1 MRLLNGRTVSSRGSK
16 VAGFSPLSSS
26 PFAGA
31 QKEAAKKVAQ
41 AKAKLPFPDAQEKA
55 TTKKI
60 AQSNREGL
68 ERVAQAMKRQAA
80 KRGPIGEREPAG
92 QKPLALAMERRQNIV
107 KKGQI
112 KPSSVQATSISRAE
126 RKGAYVPGSAS
137 IQATAGPLY
146 APGLAKGLL
155 NAAEN
160 APKNTVDT
168 VVGTIPGLV
177 DTGKAAVKAVQGH
190 PEELKAIGKGFEHLA
205 EHPWAAFQK
214 EPISVGLLAAGAEGG
229 LGRAAGAVARSGA
242 LGETAADL
250 ASTDR
255 VPLHIYGTDMG
266 AADQINAGLHDI
278 AITRKYSP
286 DLIRKGGQVAADQ
299 FKAKVLG
306 HDPNVATGEQAN
318 RYLYGGSLIAQ
329 HTFKRAQGF
338 FKPGLVDEQAAK
350 GEQIR
355 RFYTGAAA
363 HVMKELKPKTGAE
376 AVPLAVEGILRRP
389 ETVQE
394 DLHGELS
401 RLQDASQSLTGNE
414 LRLNK
419 RNQSQIQ
426 DLLKDKEFL
435 KKPEPAF
442 QAAKHYADWSAPR
455 EQRLVELGHLEPDQI
470 NAKLVPYA
478 LSHMGE
484 DVRYN
489 ENPGAHPLTQQ
500 VKSADRQVKAA
511 RKALERAR
519 GSSDKGA
526 IREAKDR
533 LTDARGS
540 HETLARDL
548 TGLKEAGFI
557 KNNGDMYPRLEKNGK
572 PLHPETIK
580 AHMRQELGDRGVGFL
595 THKQDR
601 TYGKALE
608 SYAGKRPG
616 IEQHSRTGVSFKNG
630 TYDRSFEGLKLQAYR
645 NENALAGHESRDEML
660 RRFGIGRF
668 HDSKDAE
675 RAADNFAHTPEG
687 QRIEKGLGPLT
698 PQLIGPDR
706 VIAQRNVETRALGP
720 VLRDFGL
727 AEHKA
732 VNEVADAPKY
742 TLLPETVAKR
752 ISEHDALNQSS
763 PGKRLLQWYTNKW
776 RSTALFTN
784 PRWPVGNT
792 QELAGRLGLAGIN
805 PAAVLGAGKAV
816 KLGKDIIDHWHS
828 VMSDMSR
835 SEAERYSARA
845 HVASYAAGTHFGSIA
860 VNTIRRGADDAPA
873 ADFAQALSE
882 TAPLSKLSGA
892 WQKWKAFVGE
902 GMAKLEHNSKAATIG
917 KSALN
922 EQHKFS
928 REWRAL
934 ITRQDAAVQKFAE
947 GKLAP
952 NEASKLGN
960 DVMEMMGNWT
970 QLTPQVRRAVQTYS
984 PFGLWWLTSM
994 KFVFRTLPRDHPM
1007 KTAALAAMEVG
1018 TGSSEKEAAM
1028 PSYLRGGIGVKL
1040 PIVGDVTLAPE
1051 YYSPF
1056 AVGLDPVATAA
1067 EQIQPQ
1073 FGDVLSTATGVD
1085 PLTKE
1090 KIEAPQGILAGK
1102 ALEDALMGVT
1112 PGARQATQLA
1122 QKGGTAVPN
1131 SLNPIATKPG
1141 TQRSWEETLM
1151 KILSPVKYTAGKR
1164 KEKNG
1169 LPELPELPSLPE
1181 LPELPSVGK

>member
-1 MRLLNGRTVSSRGSK
+1 MASP
-16 VAGFSPLSSS
+16 FSAPLSSK

-41 AKAKLPFPDAQEKA
+41 AKAKLPFPNAQEKA
-55 TTKKI
+55 TTRKI
-60 AQSNREGL
+60 AQSNREG
-68 ERVAQAMKRQAA
+68 VARETQALREQAA
-80 KRGPIGEREPAG
+80 KRGPIGEYRPPGVSKMAV
-92 QKPLALAMERRQNIV
+92 AMERRESTQQ
-107 KKGQI
+107 KGAPKQLS
-112 KPSSVQATSISRAE
+112 PRARSISKAE
-126 RKGAYVPGSAS
+126 RKGAYVPGSGS

-155 NAAEN
+155 NAVEN
-160 APKNTVDT
+160 VPKNTVDT

-177 DTGKAAVKAVQGH
+177 GTGKAIVKATQGH

-205 EHPWAAFQK
+205 EHPWATFQK
-214 EPISVGLLAAGAEGG
+214 EPVSVGLLAAGTAGG

-242 LGETAADL
+242 LGDTAADL
-250 ASTDR
+250 ASMDR
-255 VPLHIYGTDMG
+255 APLHIYGTDMG
-266 AADQINAGLHDI
+266 AADQIDAGLHDI
-278 AITRKYSP
+278 AIPRKYSP
-286 DLIRKGGQVAADQ
+286 DVIRKAGQVAADE

-306 HDPNVATGEQAN
+306 RDPNVATGEQAN
-318 RYLYGGSLIAQ
+318 RYLYGGSLLAQ

-363 HVMKELKPKTGAE
+363 HVMHELKPKTGAE

-394 DLHGELS
+394 DLQGELS
-401 RLQDASQSLTGNE
+401 RLEEAGKALTGKE

-419 RNQSQIQ
+419 SNQSQIQ

-442 QAAKHYADWSAPR
+442 QAARHYADWSAPLER
-455 EQRLVELGHLEPDQI
+455 RLVELGHLEPDQI

-478 LSHMGE
+478 LSHMGD

-489 ENPGAHPLTQQ
+489 EAPGAHPLTQQ

-511 RKALERAR
+511 SKALERAR
-519 GSSDKGA
+519 GSGEKAA
-526 IREAKDR
+526 IDEAKSR
-533 LTDARGS
+533 LSDARGS
-540 HETLARDL
+540 RETLARDL

-557 KNNGDMYPRLEKNGK
+557 KSSGDMYPRLEKSGK
-572 PLHPETIK
+572 PLTPDEIK
-580 AHMRQELGDRGVGFL
+580 AHMNQELGDRGVGFL

-616 IEQHSRTGVSFKNG
+616 IEQRSRTGVSFKNG

-645 NENALAGHESRDEML
+645 NANAIAGHENRDEML

-668 HDSKDAE
+668 HDAKDAE

-687 QRIEKGLGPLT
+687 ERIEKGLGPLT

-732 VNEVADAPKY
+732 VNEVTDAPKY
-742 TLLPETVAKR
+742 TLLPEAVSKR
-752 ISEHDALNQSS
+752 IGEHDALNQSS
-763 PGKRLLQWYTNKW
+763 QGKRLLQWYNNKW

-784 PRWPVGNT
+784 PRWSVGNA
-792 QELAGRLGLAGIN
+792 QELGIRLGLAGVN
-805 PAAVLGAGKAV
+805 PAAVLGAGKAA
-816 KLGKDIIDHWHS
+816 KLGKDIVDHWHS

-835 SEAERYSARA
+835 SEAERYAARA
-845 HVASYAAGTHFGSIA
+845 HVAAYSAGTHYGSIA
-860 VNTIRRGADDAPA
+860 VNTVRRGAEDGPA
-873 ADFAQALSE
+873 ADFAEALSE
-882 TAPLSKLSGA
+882 SAPLSKLSGA
-892 WQKWKAFVGE
+892 WQKWKGFIGS
-902 GMAKLEHNSKAATIG
+902 GMSKLEHNSKAAAIG
-917 KSALN
+917 RAALN
-922 EQHKFS
+922 EQRKFLDDWS
-928 REWRAL
+928 GL
-934 ITRQDAAVQKFAE
+934 IRRQDTAVKKFAE

-952 NEASKLGN
+952 NQASKLGN

-1073 FGDVLSTATGVD
+1073 FGDILSTATGVD

-1102 ALEDALMGVT
+1102 ALEDALMGIT
-1112 PGARQATQLA
+1112 PGARQAVQLA

-1141 TQRSWEETLM
+1141 TQRSWEETLA

-1169 LPELPELPSLPE
+1169 LPELPQLPSLPE